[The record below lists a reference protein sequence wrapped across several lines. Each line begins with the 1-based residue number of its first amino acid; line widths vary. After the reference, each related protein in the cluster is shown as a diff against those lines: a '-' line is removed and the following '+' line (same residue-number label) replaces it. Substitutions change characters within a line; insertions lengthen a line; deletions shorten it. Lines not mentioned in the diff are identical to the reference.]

1 MNKNKITSLNVI
13 RPRHQ
18 FRFGEGCVHLYPT
31 DLTHESRIT
40 RICASLEKLNV
51 FSTIKWIGVGR
62 NDLPKQERLSAIQ
75 EKIRIDRQW
84 DQAPG
89 LIGRVLKTLSWT
101 LSVYR
106 ALQGHALSCI
116 NAHSLPVLPLAIAL
130 SYRHKAILV
139 YDTHELETETAVSKG
154 LRRPLLKLLELVL
167 IRYTDGV
174 GVVSHEI
181 AEWYR
186 KKYLLD
192 DILVV
197 RNLAKPV
204 YGFNPVKR
212 SSRLREACG
221 ISNDALVFIYQG
233 VLAPGRRIEQ
243 LIRVFSS
250 ISTDRHVIFMGY
262 GPLTTIVQKAARV
275 RSNIHYLG
283 AVPPE
288 DVLNFTSGADV
299 GLCGVENACLSYYLS
314 LPNKLFEFLAAGV
327 PSIVPN
333 YPEMRNIVAKQ
344 QCGWVVGEA
353 DEDWRRAIEEVDS
366 KKLELMRSNVL
377 RVASEFS
384 WEKEEAALH
393 EWYRRRFLSAKI
405 Q

>member
-1 MNKNKITSLNVI
+1 
-13 RPRHQ
+13 
-18 FRFGEGCVHLYPT
+18 
-31 DLTHESRIT
+31 
-40 RICASLEKLNV
+40 
-51 FSTIKWIGVGR
+51 
-62 NDLPKQERLSAIQ
+62 
-75 EKIRIDRQW
+75 
-84 DQAPG
+84 
-89 LIGRVLKTLSWT
+89 
-101 LSVYR
+101 
-106 ALQGHALSCI
+106 
-116 NAHSLPVLPLAIAL
+116 
-130 SYRHKAILV
+130 
-139 YDTHELETETAVSKG
+139 
-154 LRRPLLKLLELVL
+154 
-167 IRYTDGV
+167 
-174 GVVSHEI
+174 
-181 AEWYR
+181 
-186 KKYLLD
+186 
-192 DILVV
+192 
-197 RNLAKPV
+197 
-204 YGFNPVKR
+204 
-212 SSRLREACG
+212 
-221 ISNDALVFIYQG
+221 
-233 VLAPGRRIEQ
+233 
-243 LIRVFSS
+243 
-250 ISTDRHVIFMGY
+250 MGY